1 MPRPLCRPD
10 DRGERS
16 ASEKHDDAKFA
27 AIPFN
32 DDVSRGE
39 MCAFIPGYFQFI
51 AETEVTIKSVVHF
64 MPGMRV
70 VVAVHLSDFPV
81 YQK

>member
-1 MPRPLCRPD
+1 MED
-10 DRGERS
+10 EDS
-16 ASEKHDDAKFA
+16 AS
-27 AIPFN
+27 IPFHG
-32 DDVSRGE
+32 DVTRGD

-51 AETEVTIKSVVHF
+51 AETEVSIQSVVHF

-70 VVAVHLSDFPV
+70 VVAVHLNDFSV